1 MSIFSLIRR
10 PRQNTQVAVFE
21 IQGTSVAFPMAA
33 VVGRVAWSGGGKRV
47 CSESLATGYTSH
59 GGRLVPVFDLS
70 GSLGL
75 PERSIGSD
83 DVAIVETSQGYAA
96 IQIDRFVGSSFA
108 SEETK
113 LLSPDDVLSLT
124 TRVSGNA

>member
-10 PRQNTQVAVFE
+10 PRPNTQVAVFE

-33 VVGRVAWSGGGKRV
+33 VVGRAAWSGGGKRV
-47 CSESLATGYTSH
+47 CTASLATGYTSH
-59 GGRLVPVFDLS
+59 AGELIPVFDIS

-75 PERSIGSD
+75 PERSVGSE
-83 DVAIVETSQGYAA
+83 DVAIVETSQGFAA
-96 IQIDRFVGSSFA
+96 IQVDRFVGSRDA
-108 SEETK
+108 SDHAK

-124 TRVSGNA
+124 TPVRGSA

>member
-10 PRQNTQVAVFE
+10 SRQNTQVAVFE
-21 IQGTSVAFPMAA
+21 IQGTSVAFPMVA

-59 GGRLVPVFDLS
+59 EGKLVPVFDIS

-75 PERSIGSD
+75 PERNIGSE
-83 DVAIVETSQGYAA
+83 DVAILETSQGYAA
-96 IQIDRFVGSSFA
+96 IQIDRFVGSRDA
-108 SEETK
+108 SDDAR

-124 TRVSGNA
+124 TPVSGNA